1 MRDSATDNRLHTHLG
16 VSFAANSNVK
26 AKLASG
32 LPLPTLQTCAILQS
46 MTDQRLA
53 EAIGNWQ
60 ARFLENGVNPSDYDR
75 MRRTVT
81 EWSQWLAAWSALAAA
96 HESLGRKALAQ
107 GYYRS
112 AGGHLSQ
119 AAVYYHFAKFFWVD
133 DVPEMRRT
141 HERAVRCLMDALAH
155 LDPPGKR
162 VEIPFE
168 NGAMVGVLRAPLSPG
183 PHPVVILVPGL
194 DSAKEELR
202 TTEQLFLDRGLAT
215 FAVDGPGQGEAE
227 YDLPIRPDWE
237 VPGAAIIDA
246 LERLPEVDAAR
257 TGAWGVSLGG
267 YYAPRIATGEAR
279 VRAIISLSGPY
290 QFGTNW
296 QELPSLTR
304 NAFRVRSFS
313 SSDDEARC
321 KALELSLVGRAGKI
335 VVPLLIVAGRKD
347 RLIPPENAEQLGSE
361 AGGPVELLMFE
372 EGNHNCMNLT
382 YRHRPKS
389 ADWMAVQLRG

>member
-1 MRDSATDNRLHTHLG
+1 MADQ
-16 VSFAANSNVK
+16 
-26 AKLASG
+26 
-32 LPLPTLQTCAILQS
+32 LPLN
-46 MTDQRLA
+46 DRRLA
-53 EAIGNWQ
+53 EAIGNWR

-75 MRRTVT
+75 ITSSVT
-81 EWSQWLAAWSALAAA
+81 DWSQWLSGWSALAQV

-119 AAVYYHFAKFFWVD
+119 AALYYHFAKFFWVD
-133 DVPEMRRT
+133 NIIEMRRT
-141 HERAVRCLMDALAH
+141 HERAVRCLMDALVH
-155 LDPPGKR
+155 LDPPGRR

-168 NGAMVGVLRAPLSPG
+168 NGRMVGILRVPLSPG

-194 DSAKEELR
+194 DSAKEELG

-227 YDLPIRPDWE
+227 YDLPIRSDWE
-237 VPGAAIIDA
+237 VPGSAVIDA
-246 LERLPEVDAAR
+246 LEQLPEVDPAR
-257 TGAWGVSLGG
+257 IGAWGVSLGG
-267 YYAPRIATGEAR
+267 YYAPRIASGEPR
-279 VRAIISLSGPY
+279 VRAVISLSGPF

-296 QELPSLTR
+296 DELPSLTR
-304 NAFRVRSFS
+304 NAFRVRSYS
-313 SSDDEARC
+313 SSDDEARR
-321 KALELSLVGRAGKI
+321 KALELSLAGRAGDI

-347 RLIPPENAEQLGSE
+347 RLIPPENAELMAEQ

-389 ADWMAVQLRG
+389 ADWMAAQLFG

>member
-1 MRDSATDNRLHTHLG
+1 
-16 VSFAANSNVK
+16 
-26 AKLASG
+26 
-32 LPLPTLQTCAILQS
+32 
-46 MTDQRLA
+46 
-53 EAIGNWQ
+53 
-60 ARFLENGVNPSDYDR
+60 
-75 MRRTVT
+75 
-81 EWSQWLAAWSALAAA
+81 
-96 HESLGRKALAQ
+96 
-107 GYYRS
+107 
-112 AGGHLSQ
+112 
-119 AAVYYHFAKFFWVD
+119 
-133 DVPEMRRT
+133 
-141 HERAVRCLMDALAH
+141 
-155 LDPPGKR
+155 
-162 VEIPFE
+162 
-168 NGAMVGVLRAPLSPG
+168 MVGVLRAPLSPG

-246 LERLPEVDAAR
+246 LGAAAR
-257 TGAWGVSLGG
+257 GRRHHEPGPGVSAWAGTTRPG
-267 YYAPRIATGEAR
+267 SPPASPGCGPSFPSR
-279 VRAIISLSGPY
+279 GPY

-321 KALELSLVGRAGKI
+321 KALELSLVGRAGNI

-347 RLIPPENAEQLGSE
+347 RLIPPENAELLASE

-389 ADWMAVQLRG
+389 ADWMAAQLRG